1 MKLDDQTTS
10 MKRFR
15 SVGFLPLVFC
25 LSQAVH
31 YWHIGEFSQ
40 VFWMCN
46 IGNLVLAIG
55 IFLNERTVIR
65 VAAIWMVPGVL
76 VWIAYVVP
84 TWGILFTG
92 QASLG
97 QLFGILASTLAHLG
111 GFSVGMLVLRR
122 VRMDSRAWVY
132 AFAWYFVLQL
142 ISRIATPAPMNVN
155 VSHQVQAGWESS
167 FSAYWKFWVVLTV
180 LVAICLGALTTILKL
195 VWPVEQERLHLGET
209 RVGDQEPTS
218 NESGV

>member
-1 MKLDDQTTS
+1 MDDQATS

-15 SVGFLPLVFC
+15 SLAILPLVFF
-25 LSQAVH
+25 LSQAIH
-31 YWHIGEFSQ
+31 YWHIGEFGQ

-55 IFLNERTVIR
+55 IFLNERTIIR

-84 TWGILFTG
+84 TWGILFSGEAT
-92 QASLG
+92 LG

-132 AFAWYFVLQL
+132 AFGWYFVLQL
-142 ISRIATPAPMNVN
+142 ISRIATPRPMNVN
-155 VSHQVQAGWESS
+155 VSQQIQAGWESS

-180 LVAICLGALTTILKL
+180 LVAICLGVLATILKL
-195 VWPVEQERLHLGET
+195 VWPVETGKLPIAT
-209 RVGDQEPTS
+209 TPVSDTEPTTGG
-218 NESGV
+218 SGM

>member
-1 MKLDDQTTS
+1 M
-10 MKRFR
+10 
-15 SVGFLPLVFC
+15 GFLPLVFF
-25 LSQAVH
+25 LSQAIH
-31 YWHIGEFSQ
+31 YWHISEFGQ

-55 IFLNERTVIR
+55 IFLNKRTVIR

-97 QLFGILASTLAHLG
+97 QLFGILSSTLAHLG

-122 VRMDSRAWVY
+122 VRMDGHAWLP

-155 VSHQVQAGWESS
+155 VSHQIQAGWEQS
-167 FSAYWKFWVVLTV
+167 FAAYWKFWIVLTV
-180 LVAICLGALTTILKL
+180 LVGICLWLLASILKL
-195 VWPVEQERLHLGET
+195 VWPAETDAQEFAERSVT
-209 RVGDQEPTS
+209 DPEPTIG
-218 NESGV
+218 ESGV

>member
-1 MKLDDQTTS
+1 MDDQATS
-10 MKRFR
+10 MNRFR
-15 SVGFLPLVFC
+15 SLGILPFVFF
-25 LSQAVH
+25 LSQAIH
-31 YWHIGEFSQ
+31 YWHIGEFGQ
-40 VFWMCN
+40 VLWMCN

-55 IFLNERTVIR
+55 IFLNEKTVIR

-97 QLFGILASTLAHLG
+97 QLFGVLSSTLAHLG
-111 GFSVGMLVLRR
+111 GFSVGMLILRR
-122 VRMDSRAWVY
+122 VRMDNRAWVF

-142 ISRIATPAPMNVN
+142 ISRMATPAPMNVN
-155 VSHQVQAGWESS
+155 VSQQIQAGWESS
-167 FSAYWKFWVVLTV
+167 FSAYWKFWAVLTV
-180 LVAICLGALTTILKL
+180 LVAVCLWVLATFLKL
-195 VWPVEQERLHLGET
+195 VWPD
-209 RVGDQEPTS
+209 RVGGLPIAESSVGEPEPGS